1 MSRTPWTYVGLA
13 LLAVGL
19 VASGTGAAT
28 HLEEKRCETAAFV
41 QVLDTD
47 AVNGSLDGYD
57 RVAYE
62 DLSTAERRTFREVLD
77 AGGQALAHS
86 AFVAIPV
93 GVAGVLVGRSRGRT
107 EAGLALLVGYWSH
120 LAADVADPLRY
131 GNGIAVERILWP
143 FVETRPYSEDLGV
156 ARGLVYL
163 REFVADLLSG
173 GVSGPNLLYLLLPGI
188 AFALWIVDGLPGVAT
203 LARAVRPR

>member
-1 MSRTPWTYVGLA
+1 MWPWEH
-13 LLAVGL
+13 LAVGYLLLSVVVRATYERPPGEAAVFVLLIGTQLPDL
-19 VASGTGAAT
+19 VDKPLAWEFGV
-28 HLEEKRCETAAFV
+28 F
-41 QVLDTD
+41 
-47 AVNGSLDGYD
+47 
-57 RVAYE
+57 
-62 DLSTAERRTFREVLD
+62 

-86 AFVAIPV
+86 AFVAVPV
-93 GVAGVLVGRSRGRT
+93 GAAGVLVGRSRGRT
-107 EAGLALLVGYWSH
+107 ESGLALLVGYWSH

-156 ARGLVYL
+156 GRGLVYL
-163 REFVADLLSG
+163 REFVADLLAG